1 MATRSPAE
9 RYGTLFVGEDSA
21 LLDEPFTNH
30 GEGVLRPLGDH
41 LALALSPDASANSPM
56 QKTPRCS
63 ATGKANEINGC
74 TQRQSPMPKTV
85 DYRMALSVYRGSRP
99 RRPSTP

>member
-63 ATGKANEINGC
+63 PLE
-74 TQRQSPMPKTV
+74 R
-85 DYRMALSVYRGSRP
+85 RMKSMGD
-99 RRPSTP
+99 